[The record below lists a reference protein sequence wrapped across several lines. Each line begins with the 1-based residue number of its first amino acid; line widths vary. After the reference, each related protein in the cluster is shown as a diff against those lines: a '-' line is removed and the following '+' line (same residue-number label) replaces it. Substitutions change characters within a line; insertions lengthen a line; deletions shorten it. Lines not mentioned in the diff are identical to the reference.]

1 MLVVGVLV
9 VIWSLDSIVKGAI
22 ERYGSAATKVAVHA
36 DSVALSLLGGS
47 AAINDLTVAN
57 PSGFSSANVFR
68 LGKIQLSLELGTI
81 RSNPLVIDEI
91 TIVAPEVHF
100 ELDQNGESNVDVIRR
115 NLAQFRSGASGG
127 APASPAPSQPTPA
140 QPARREPADAQRFLI
155 KKLSIQAAQLVID
168 TSALGGE
175 RRVVK
180 LPDTEE
186 TDIGARSGGA
196 TGSEVAAVVVRVLVR
211 DVAATVAAAQV
222 ERALEKQHRRGGGES
237 AGRRRRR
244 GGQGRRPSAEQDLR
258 RPRRVSAYR
267 PWNSER
273 QLAQGKSMAR
283 STPN

>member
-1 MLVVGVLV
+1 MRRRLVLVAAVTTLVLVAGVLV
-9 VIWSLDSIVKGAI
+9 VLWSLDSIVKGAI

-47 AAINDLTVAN
+47 AAISDLTVAN

-68 LGKIQLSLELGTI
+68 LSKIQLLLELGTI
-81 RSNPLVIDEI
+81 RSNPFIIDEI
-91 TIVAPEVHF
+91 AIVGPEVQF

-115 NLAQFRSGASGG
+115 NLAQFRAASGG
-127 APASPAPSQPTPA
+127 PRASPGGSQATPA
-140 QPARREPADAQRFLI
+140 PKEPADAQRFVI

-186 TDIGARSGGA
+186 TNIGARSGGA
-196 TGSEVAAVVVRVLVR
+196 TGSEVAAAVARVLAR

-222 ERALEKQHRRGGGES
+222 ERALEKRVGGE
-237 AGRRRRR
+237 AGKAL
-244 GGQGRRPSAEQDLR
+244 GQGVGEAVKGVGRALNKIFGDRE
-258 RPRRVSAYR
+258 
-267 PWNSER
+267 E
-273 QLAQGKSMAR
+273 
-283 STPN
+283 